1 MMYCCQY
8 PLSSFSFAVSQVD
21 FYKLV
26 LHTQCPRLWSY
37 RVILNHFTTLCRIQ
51 TVKLKTMETIE
62 FWGISPYLLVQIL
75 SSYFCRKG
83 LTQYSFYRSNS
94 FAKSC
99 TSINCTFLL
108 DTSLIIC
115 HEVKRELL
123 QKFRVSCYIYPSTR
137 LTLVS
142 HISLFMS
149 WKLLKP
155 PEKSEDEDSDFY
167 VISEESTDE
176 EDNGLR
182 QEYHTNRARL
192 CSRKEFEFTKL
203 LNICFIVQSY
213 DVFSRCITF
222 LLKLNHWD
230 PNIVDTAG
238 ALFTLSLSSIHT
250 ELPIFRIFIHFLPRI
265 SI

>member
-1 MMYCCQY
+1 MSVQNSLMMYYTHSVQGFGPIVLFSITSLRFVVSTNRDTSAQVFGY
-8 PLSSFSFAVSQVD
+8 LTIFSGADSQFLLLS
-21 FYKLV
+21 
-26 LHTQCPRLWSY
+26 
-37 RVILNHFTTLCRIQ
+37 
-51 TVKLKTMETIE
+51 
-62 FWGISPYLLVQIL
+62 
-75 SSYFCRKG
+75 KG

-149 WKLLKP
+149 WTLIEP
-155 PEKSEDEDSDFY
+155 PGKSEDEDPDFY

-182 QEYHTNRARL
+182 QEYHTDRARL
-192 CSRKEFEFTKL
+192 RSRKEFE
-203 LNICFIVQSY
+203 IV
-213 DVFSRCITF
+213 
-222 LLKLNHWD
+222 
-230 PNIVDTAG
+230 
-238 ALFTLSLSSIHT
+238 
-250 ELPIFRIFIHFLPRI
+250 
-265 SI
+265 

>member
-1 MMYCCQY
+1 MFFWSTVTTNTNVKPHAFPWRTIPISMASQ
-8 PLSSFSFAVSQVD
+8 FSIF
-21 FYKLV
+21 
-26 LHTQCPRLWSY
+26 PE
-37 RVILNHFTTLCRIQ
+37 LNFRRTLMTLFQFT
-51 TVKLKTMETIE
+51 VA
-62 FWGISPYLLVQIL
+62 PY
-75 SSYFCRKG
+75 SG
-83 LTQYSFYRSNS
+83 SNS

-149 WKLLKP
+149 WTLIEP

-182 QEYHTNRARL
+182 QEYHTDRARL
-192 CSRKEFEFTKL
+192 HSRKEFE
-203 LNICFIVQSY
+203 IV
-213 DVFSRCITF
+213 
-222 LLKLNHWD
+222 
-230 PNIVDTAG
+230 
-238 ALFTLSLSSIHT
+238 
-250 ELPIFRIFIHFLPRI
+250 
-265 SI
+265 